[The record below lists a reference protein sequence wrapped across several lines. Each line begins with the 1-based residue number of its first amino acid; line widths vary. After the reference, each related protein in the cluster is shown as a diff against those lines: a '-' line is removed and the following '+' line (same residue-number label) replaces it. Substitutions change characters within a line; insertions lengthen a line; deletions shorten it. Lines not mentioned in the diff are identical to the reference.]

1 MITRILQTVV
11 LMLVLA
17 ALISSSAFAQ
27 AASPVQSGHY
37 TPVMM
42 NVRDLAHPP
51 PGLFLV
57 WYNTF
62 TSSSSFIDKDGNEF
76 SSINLSDINP
86 ALPDV
91 SVNLELNAYA
101 GAPTIFWASPF
112 HILGGAR
119 YMGGISPSYVN
130 ADVSILTERAGL
142 GNPDTS
148 IVNRQSDGVSG
159 FGDLFVTP
167 LGLSWMWEKWD
178 VTAMYSFYAPTGK
191 YETGNPENIGLGFWT
206 HQFLSRAYYYPRP
219 DRATAVMLGFTYE
232 LNSKIKDVD
241 VTPGNRLT
249 LEWGLSQYLSERF
262 ELAIQGGH
270 NWQVSDDSGDDVYWN
285 PAIHDRKS
293 TLAFGA
299 TYWALP
305 AQLAITGKYGFDFA
319 VKQRFKNNTVF
330 VTAVFIP
337 GFLTGNPA
345 SNE

>member
-11 LMLVLA
+11 IMLVLA
-17 ALISSSAFAQ
+17 VLVSSSAFAQ

-91 SVNLELNAYA
+91 SVDLELNAYA

-130 ADVSILTERAGL
+130 ADVSIHYY
-142 GNPDTS
+142 
-148 IVNRQSDGVSG
+148 
-159 FGDLFVTP
+159 TP
-167 LGLSWMWEKWD
+167 LS
-178 VTAMYSFYAPTGK
+178 
-191 YETGNPENIGLGFWT
+191 
-206 HQFLSRAYYYPRP
+206 
-219 DRATAVMLGFTYE
+219 
-232 LNSKIKDVD
+232 
-241 VTPGNRLT
+241 
-249 LEWGLSQYLSERF
+249 
-262 ELAIQGGH
+262 
-270 NWQVSDDSGDDVYWN
+270 
-285 PAIHDRKS
+285 
-293 TLAFGA
+293 
-299 TYWALP
+299 
-305 AQLAITGKYGFDFA
+305 
-319 VKQRFKNNTVF
+319 
-330 VTAVFIP
+330 
-337 GFLTGNPA
+337 
-345 SNE
+345 